1 MNFFRFTLDIG
12 EDFVDGKLPT
22 LDVKIQHEYEYMEED
37 DHGEGQLV
45 WRQERERTDWYQ
57 PWSRQEDETIPEGW
71 KRCERSEDLYCD
83 VCPLELRGDTD
94 QYVKGEG
101 GHHGQDDKVLSQV
114 PGGRRSEAEEHV
126 NHWLGSRARPRSLHT
141 SCLPIKFTNP
151 CISLSHMSWTSYL
164 LLLIFPTYR
173 SYLTLFLPNLILLL
187 LQCTKTR
194 TYNDSF
200 SPYSF
205 LPSHK
210 LTKYKIWTIE

>member
-126 NHWLGSRARPRSLHT
+126 NHWPGSRSPLWKRWLYALTGSKTARGNPSST
-141 SCLPIKFTNP
+141 S
-151 CISLSHMSWTSYL
+151 
-164 LLLIFPTYR
+164 
-173 SYLTLFLPNLILLL
+173 PNASSA
-187 LQCTKTR
+187 TKTR
-194 TYNDSF
+194 MLGSQDPANRKPGRGYTLEKVPDPCMRGAKN
-200 SPYSF
+200 
-205 LPSHK
+205 
-210 LTKYKIWTIE
+210 TIRMHRTLVGGPT